1 MKKLIIVSLSFLIIT
16 SLGCRKECQYKCLP
30 DIECEKQYELV
41 TKSYSDLERWTITN
55 ELKII
60 NDDSTYTKLFGSHP
74 ELRNIDFNTHT
85 LLVGAVATDF
95 CEEHKSQGFLCKKV
109 NENTYLFT
117 IQYSLK
123 NQCAGSGIISHRFW
137 GCIITSK
144 IDSTSTI
151 NFKVED
157 INPLN

>member
-1 MKKLIIVSLSFLIIT
+1 MKKLIIATLSFLIIT
-16 SLGCRKECQYKCLP
+16 TLGCRKECHYKCLP
-30 DIECEKQYELV
+30 GIKCEDQYELI
-41 TKSYSDLERWTITN
+41 TKSYSDIFWGANKN

-60 NDDSTYTKLFGSHP
+60 NDDSTYTALFGSQP
-74 ELRNIDFNTHT
+74 ELGNIDFNTHT
-85 LLVGAVATDF
+85 LLAGPVVTDF
-95 CEEHKSQGFLCKKV
+95 CEEHKSQGFLCKKE

-123 NQCAGSGIISHRFW
+123 NQCAGSGIISHHFF

-144 IDSTSTI
+144 LDSTSTI

-157 INPLN
+157 INPF